1 MCKLFIY
8 IYFKT
13 NYTIFCFFSLY
24 FIMMSYLIFIFF
36 ILTFVAVNEEICN
49 MESNRKIK
57 VKNFNDFINL
67 KIYENTVLIA
77 EFEDYHLECLPGL
90 TKYFII

>member
-1 MCKLFIY
+1 
-8 IYFKT
+8 
-13 NYTIFCFFSLY
+13 
-24 FIMMSYLIFIFF
+24 
-36 ILTFVAVNEEICN
+36 